1 MRSWSNICDQLR
13 KNERVSV
20 TGRSWSNIC
29 DLLRGLHFLTGRQ
42 SSFSIFPYITRTS
55 LSS

>member
-29 DLLRGLHFLTGRQ
+29 DQLRGLRFLTGRQ
-42 SSFSIFPYITRTS
+42 SFFSIFPYITRTS
-55 LSS
+55 LSF